1 MLALTRR
8 NTYGFARCSQKIN
21 LCPESFLG
29 CRGRFS
35 KSPLRKKVQGCFF
48 KNSLAKKGVAMKEVL
63 LCKYGEI
70 VLKGANRTYF
80 EDVLCKELRRRAKRC
95 GDFEISRA
103 QSTVYIEP
111 QNDFCDMDA
120 MLAEASKVF
129 GIVAIARAAACEK
142 TVEAISQTAREYL
155 GDVLRKYKTFK
166 VEAKRSDK
174 RFPLDSIEIARE
186 IGGVCLSQN
195 PHLRVDVREPE
206 VVVKVEVRE
215 RAAYVYAGHHKG
227 AGGMPVGTN
236 GKGLLLLSGGIDSP
250 VAGYMM
256 AKRGVKLEAV
266 HFESFPY
273 TSERALSKVL
283 DLAKIVSDYSGD
295 IYVHIVSLTKIQ
307 EELVKNCNED
317 YFTLLLRRYMV
328 AIANKVAKRYN
339 CQALITGES
348 VGQVASQTMQAIT
361 VTDAVAEIPVF
372 RPCIGMDKE
381 EIVQISR
388 KIGTF
393 DTSILPYED
402 CCTVF
407 TPKHPKTKPELEKV
421 LAEENKL
428 PFDELVEEAFATMKT
443 ERVHF
448 DG

>member
-1 MLALTRR
+1 
-8 NTYGFARCSQKIN
+8 
-21 LCPESFLG
+21 
-29 CRGRFS
+29 
-35 KSPLRKKVQGCFF
+35 
-48 KNSLAKKGVAMKEVL
+48 MKEVL

-70 VLKGANRTYF
+70 VLKGANRAYF

-95 GDFEISRA
+95 GEFEISRA

-111 QNDFCDMDA
+111 QDDDADIDA

-129 GIVAIARAAACEK
+129 GIVTIARAAVCEK
-142 TVEAISQTAREYL
+142 TLEAISQTAREYL
-155 GDVLRKYKTFK
+155 VDTLRKYKTFK

-174 RFPLDSIEIARE
+174 RFPLDSMDIARE
-186 IGGVCLSQN
+186 IGGVVLSAN
-195 PHLRVDVREPE
+195 PRLTVDVREPE
-206 VVVKVEVRE
+206 IVVKVEVRE
-215 RAAYVYAGHHKG
+215 RAAYVYAGNYKG

-273 TSERALSKVL
+273 TSERALQKVL

-295 IYVHIVSLTKIQ
+295 IYVHIISLTKIQ
-307 EELVKNCNED
+307 EELVKHCNEE

-381 EIVQISR
+381 EIVQIAR
-388 KIGTF
+388 KIDTF

-407 TPKHPKTKPELEKV
+407 TPKHPKTKPEMDKV

-428 PFDELVEEAFATMKT
+428 PFSELVEEAFATMKT
-443 ERVHF
+443 ERIHC
-448 DG
+448 D

>member
-1 MLALTRR
+1 
-8 NTYGFARCSQKIN
+8 
-21 LCPESFLG
+21 
-29 CRGRFS
+29 
-35 KSPLRKKVQGCFF
+35 
-48 KNSLAKKGVAMKEVL
+48 MKEVL

-70 VLKGANRTYF
+70 VLKGANRSYF
-80 EDVLCKELRRRAKRC
+80 EDMLCKELRKRAKKC
-95 GDFEISRA
+95 GNFEVLRA

-111 QNDFCDMDA
+111 QDDFCDMDA
-120 MLAEASKVF
+120 MLCEAQKVF
-129 GIVAIARAAACEK
+129 GIVAIARAYVCDK
-142 TVEAISQTAREYL
+142 SLEAISEAAREFIAPEIRNY
-155 GDVLRKYKTFK
+155 RTFK

-174 RFPLDSIEIARE
+174 RFPLDSMDLSRE
-186 IGGVCLSQN
+186 IGGVLLSVN
-195 PHLRVDVREPE
+195 PRVKVDVRNPE
-206 VVVKVEVRE
+206 IIVKVEVRE
-215 RAAYVYAGHHKG
+215 RAAYIYAGHHKG

-273 TSERALSKVL
+273 TSERALQKVL

-295 IYVHIVSLTKIQ
+295 IYVHIISLTHIQ
-307 EELVKNCNED
+307 EELVKHCDED
-317 YFTLLLRRYMV
+317 YFTLLLRRYMM
-328 AIANKVAKRYN
+328 ALSNKVAEKYD
-339 CQALITGES
+339 CGALITGES
-348 VGQVASQTMQAIT
+348 VGQVASQTMQAIG
-361 VTDAVAEIPVF
+361 VTDAVANIPVF

-393 DTSILPYED
+393 ETSILPYED

-407 TPKHPKTKPELEKV
+407 TPKHPKTKPELDKV

-428 PFDELVEEAFATMKT
+428 PFDELVEEAFATMRT
-443 ERVHF
+443 ERVHI
-448 DG
+448 D

>member
-1 MLALTRR
+1 
-8 NTYGFARCSQKIN
+8 
-21 LCPESFLG
+21 
-29 CRGRFS
+29 
-35 KSPLRKKVQGCFF
+35 
-48 KNSLAKKGVAMKEVL
+48 MKEVL

-70 VLKGANRTYF
+70 VLKGANRAYF

-95 GDFEISRA
+95 GEFEISRA

-111 QNDFCDMDA
+111 QNDSCDVDA
-120 MLAEASKVF
+120 MLEEASKVF

-142 TVEAISQTAREYL
+142 TMEAIAETAREYL
-155 GDVLRKYKTFK
+155 TDTLKKYKTFK

-206 VVVKVEVRE
+206 VTVKVEVRE

-273 TSERALSKVL
+273 TSERALQKVL
-283 DLAKIVSDYSGD
+283 DLARLVSDYSGD
-295 IYVHIVSLTKIQ
+295 IYVHIISLTKIQ

-393 DTSILPYED
+393 ETSILPYED

-443 ERVHF
+443 ERVHM
-448 DG
+448 D